1 MTENLTSVLDFLPQ
15 LWEGIQVTLI
25 LTLAGAL
32 GAMIIALVLGLSMT
46 SNHAWLRIPAR
57 IIVEFFRG
65 TSLLVQLFWLFYVL
79 PLLGVELDPLSC
91 GIGALALNYGA
102 YSAEVVR
109 SSILTVARGQWEAA
123 IALSLSP
130 ARRMIRIIFPQA
142 WALMIPSLA
151 TLLIQLL
158 KGTAVVSF
166 ITLQDLT
173 DKINQLR
180 MSTNDTFFSFTVGL
194 IIYFVIAWILQ
205 ESMNLLER
213 RATARLGRTRPNS
226 RTERRLA
233 RRLARGEGGR
243 HDAETAGTD
252 PNGAGSPGSSGGP
265 TGGPHGAGRGVS
277 P

>member
-1 MTENLTSVLDFLPQ
+1 MTDKFTTLLNFLPQ
-15 LWEGIQVTLI
+15 LWEGIQTTLI
-25 LTLAGAL
+25 LTVVGAI
-32 GAMIIALVLGLSMT
+32 GAVIVAVVLGLTMT
-46 SNHAWLRIPAR
+46 SSHAWLRIPAR

-79 PLLGVELDPLSC
+79 PLLGFDLYPIAC

-109 SSILTVARGQWEAA
+109 SSIKTVDKGQWEAA

-130 ARRMIRIIFPQA
+130 TRRMIRVIFPQA

-173 DKINQLR
+173 EKITQLR
-180 MSTNDTFFSFTVGL
+180 QSTDTYFAFSIGL
-194 IIYFVIAWILQ
+194 IIYFIIAWLLQ
-205 ESMNLLER
+205 EGMNYLER
-213 RATARLGRTRPNS
+213 KATARLGRKRPDS
-226 RTERRLA
+226 RSDRRAA
-233 RRLARGEGGR
+233 RR
-243 HDAETAGTD
+243 DASETLRQDRLKSHLKGAD
-252 PNGAGSPGSSGGP
+252 AGSGSGGQ
-265 TGGPHGAGRGVS
+265 GGAL
-277 P
+277 